1 MSFRPPLLVP
11 GSGSSTSPSR
21 LGKYLLTGVL
31 GEGAM
36 GTVYKG
42 LDPMILR
49 PVAVKAIRS
58 HLFEPGQ
65 DGVAAAERFRNEA
78 QAAGRLSH
86 AGIVGVYEYGED
98 EGNAY
103 IAMEYVEGHGLDHYI
118 APPARLSEPD
128 ALCVMMQ
135 LLDALSCAHE
145 QGVWHRDIKPNNVIV
160 AHDGKLKIAD
170 FGIARIE
177 SSALTQMTMVIG
189 SPGYI
194 APERYTGQKPD
205 HRVDLF
211 SCGVLLYQM
220 LTGVAP
226 FAGSDTEAMYK
237 VLHSEPTP
245 PSRIAGIPECW
256 DAIVAKALAK
266 RPEDRYATA
275 REFRDALFC
284 AAPWPI
290 PVALSAEVIESVER
304 RLADDTATVLQIRRP
319 LEPTESPRV
328 VLPTVPTAVVP
339 RPMSK
344 ECAGIAELVAQLAAQ
359 AQAREQ
365 RRTEA
370 ETGGSHRHV
379 TIPIL
384 QELAPA
390 LTQPSPPAGGI
401 ELAPARELDAAP
413 AHKLDAA
420 PARFERPV
428 PVQPPAVPAPA
439 AAVPARSAAVPPSLP
454 CAPPTLMVPVTRR
467 VPPSPEIVA
476 KAQRVLAGHIGPIA
490 SLMVKSAAS
499 IAATR
504 EQFYVKLADLAAD
517 CVDREELLAELA
529 CIA

>member
-11 GSGSSTSPSR
+11 GSGSSTHPVR
-21 LGKYLLTGVL
+21 LGKYLLTGML

-49 PVAVKAIRS
+49 QVAVKAIRA

-65 DGVAAAERFRNEA
+65 LGVAAADRFRNEA
-78 QAAGRLSH
+78 QAAGRLTH

-98 EGNAY
+98 EGNAF
-103 IAMEYVEGHGLDHYI
+103 IAMEYVEGHGLNHYL

-135 LLDALSCAHE
+135 LLDALQYAHE

-177 SSALTQMTMVIG
+177 SSALTQMTVVIG
-189 SPGYI
+189 SPGYM

-237 VLHSEPTP
+237 VLHSDPQP
-245 PSRIAGIPECW
+245 PSRVAGIPECW

-266 RPEDRYATA
+266 RPEDRFATA

-290 PVALSAEVIESVER
+290 PVALSAEVIEQVER
-304 RLADDTATVLQIRRP
+304 RLGDEAATVLQVRRP
-319 LEPTESPRV
+319 PEPTASPRV
-328 VLPTVPTAVVP
+328 ALPTVPTEVVP
-339 RPMSK
+339 RPMSQ
-344 ECAGIAELVAQLAAQ
+344 ECAGIAELVARLAAQ

-365 RRTEA
+365 RRIDA
-370 ETGGSHRHV
+370 DAGGS
-379 TIPIL
+379 
-384 QELAPA
+384 
-390 LTQPSPPAGGI
+390 
-401 ELAPARELDAAP
+401 
-413 AHKLDAA
+413 
-420 PARFERPV
+420 RPR
-428 PVQPPAVPAPA
+428 ASAPA
-439 AAVPARSAAVPPSLP
+439 APQEPTPAMTEPSPAAGELEAATVRLDPPLAASPARPEVLAQPPVPAQPAGPAQPAATPPRSSAVPPSLP

-467 VPPSPEIVA
+467 APPSPEVVA

-490 SLMVKSAAS
+490 SLMVKSAVS
-499 IAATR
+499 IALTR

-517 CVDREELLAELA
+517 CVDREELLAELSR
-529 CIA
+529 IA

>member
-65 DGVAAAERFRNEA
+65 LGVAAAERFRNEA

-103 IAMEYVEGHGLDHYI
+103 IAMEYVEGHGLDRYI

-128 ALCVMMQ
+128 ALCVMIQ
-135 LLDALSCAHE
+135 VLDALNCAHE

-160 AHDGKLKIAD
+160 ARDRKLKIAD

-177 SSALTQMTMVIG
+177 SSALTQMTVVIG

-266 RPEDRYATA
+266 RPADRYATA

-290 PVALSAEVIESVER
+290 PAALSAEAIESVER
-304 RLADDTATVLQIRRP
+304 RLADETATVLQIRRP
-319 LEPTESPRV
+319 LEQTASPRV
-328 VLPTVPTAVVP
+328 VLPTVPTEVVP

-370 ETGGSHRHV
+370 GTGGSHPHV
-379 TIPIL
+379 TRPMP
-384 QELAPA
+384 QESTPV
-390 LTQPSPPAGGI
+390 LTEPSPPAG
-401 ELAPARELDAAP
+401 ELE
-413 AHKLDAA
+413 AA
-420 PARFERPV
+420 PARVGRPMAAQ
-428 PVQPPAVPAPA
+428 PSAAPAQPLAIPAQPPAVPAPP
-439 AAVPARSAAVPPSLP
+439 AAVPARSAAVPPSLA
-454 CAPPTLMVPVTRR
+454 CAPPTLMVPVPRR

-517 CVDREELLAELA
+517 CVDREDLLAELSR
-529 CIA
+529 IA